1 MSVTSARHPVRLWLV
16 FGALLLGLGG
26 CVYDPLSGEQ
36 FFLGWLYLPWET
48 VPRMTIDW
56 PSILLGGG
64 ALLVL
69 TGLLAWTLRRQTR
82 GWPVAA
88 AVRLV
93 ALLSLLFVVGLGT
106 IGAAYQL
113 IWLAQGDAADGEAMS
128 LPLPGVMK
136 QGLRSAAQQKCRW
149 HMKEFGLSAY
159 NFESAY
165 KAFPVGGTMS
175 SDGRGLHGW
184 GGFLVVFGGMA
195 WARGGLDLEVPWNE
209 GSNAAIFRCQI
220 APMVNPSLPQLFDR
234 DGFGLAHVAANS
246 RVMPVVVHEP
256 GKNGRKS
263 ASYAGGLRLDEF
275 RDGRANTILLGQVA
289 DRLQPWGSPWNVRD
303 PARGIGTPG
312 GFSGGPEQ
320 QSALFTMA
328 DGSVRALANG
338 TDPAILAALATPNG
352 GEAAPSFND

>member
-48 VPRMTIDW
+48 VRRMTIDW
-56 PSILLGGG
+56 PSILLGSG
-64 ALLVL
+64 ALLTL

-93 ALLSLLFVVGLGT
+93 VLFSLLFVFGLGT

-113 IWLAQGDAADGEAMS
+113 IWLAQGNAADGVAMPP
-128 LPLPGVMK
+128 PLSGVMTE
-136 QGLRSAAQQKCRW
+136 GVRSAAQQKCRW

-209 GSNAAIFRCQI
+209 GSNAAIFRCQV

>member
-93 ALLSLLFVVGLGT
+93 ALFSLLFVFGLGT

-113 IWLAQGDAADGEAMS
+113 IWLAQGNAADGVAMPP
-128 LPLPGVMK
+128 PLSGVMVE
-136 QGLRSAAQQKCRW
+136 GVRSAAQQKCRW

-209 GSNAAIFRCQI
+209 GRNAAFFRCQI
-220 APMVNPSLPQLFDR
+220 EPMVNPSLSELFDR
-234 DGFGLAHVAANS
+234 DGFGLAHVAANG

-256 GKNGRKS
+256 RTKERKRP
-263 ASYAGGLRLDEF
+263 SYARGRRLDEF
-275 RDGRANTILLGQVA
+275 PGGTSNTILLGQVA
-289 DRLQPWGSPWNVRD
+289 DQLQPWGSPWNVRD

-320 QSALFTMA
+320 RATLFTMA
-328 DGSVRALANG
+328 DGSVRALANE
-338 TDPAILAALATPNG
+338 TDPAILAALATPEG
-352 GEAAPSFND
+352 GEAARSFDN